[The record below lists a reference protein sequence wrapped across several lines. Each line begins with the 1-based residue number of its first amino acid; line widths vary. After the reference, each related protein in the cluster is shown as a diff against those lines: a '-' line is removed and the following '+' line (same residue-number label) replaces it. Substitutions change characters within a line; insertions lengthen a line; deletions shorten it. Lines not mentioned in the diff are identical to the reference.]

1 MNKNRKKWSDALNH
15 RVLIREKHSLR
26 GIDEVEVKEVSERFV
41 KLHFI
46 ESGANR
52 WCDFDY
58 YNICEVLPTIAN
70 VKSVFVADFDETKK
84 IDCYKKFMERMQ
96 KEGLIINTPYP
107 YKGDIVETTP
117 LDNPIF
123 K

>member
-1 MNKNRKKWSDALNH
+1 MNKNRKKWLDALGK
-15 RVLIREKHSLR
+15 RVIVRENAYSPLIEAKIRE
-26 GIDEVEVKEVSERFV
+26 VSDRYV
-41 KLHFI
+41 KLHFV

-52 WCDFDY
+52 WCDFDE
-58 YNICEVLPTIAN
+58 YNICEVLSMTVESVPIAE
-70 VKSVFVADFDETKK
+70 DETKK
-84 IDCYKKFMERMQ
+84 IDCYKKYMERMQ